1 MYAHDTTSFM
11 RPTPSTSTTSSA
23 RYSHRPHHVTF
34 SRPLPGGTARQVGKH
49 QRHHPRLQASK
60 GIQSYCCTARLFAY
74 SSRTTPTYCQST
86 LHVAVN
92 RRNIHRLSP
101 VCTAASRSI
110 TSLQKNSKGQRTFN
124 AHNPG
129 RSTRSTLR
137 RPGSSHSTPP
147 TPSAATLFGRLLHM
161 IMGEQDTLRNVTTL
175 EFMS

>member
-1 MYAHDTTSFM
+1 MSLSRGRCPEEQQDRYLRQA
-11 RPTPSTSTTSSA
+11 PKTPSTATSIKRDSILLLYCQA
-23 RYSHRPHHVTF
+23 ICVLITYHADL
-34 SRPLPGGTARQVGKH
+34 LPIYITC
-49 QRHHPRLQASK
+49 S
-60 GIQSYCCTARLFAY
+60 
-74 SSRTTPTYCQST
+74 CQST
-86 LHVAVN
+86 LY
-92 RRNIHRLSP
+92 HRLSP